1 MAAAPYRH
9 EVGTPPSQIA
19 PYRDLMAATWV
30 AGDGWYV
37 LAMLRKTS
45 LYIDADVDR
54 GLARIAARDAVTKA
68 EAIRRILAEA
78 VAALPPRPRIAAIG
92 LAEGPG
98 DLVDNIDKYM
108 EGFGE

>member
-1 MAAAPYRH
+1 M
-9 EVGTPPSQIA
+9 V
-19 PYRDLMAATWV
+19 
-30 AGDGWYV
+30 GDGWHA
-37 LAMLRKTS
+37 LAMLKKTS

-54 GLARIAARDAVTKA
+54 GLTRIAAREAVTKA
-68 EAIRRILAEA
+68 EAIRQILAEA

-98 DLVDNIDKYM
+98 DLVDNIDEYM